1 MLEINII
8 KFTSQKPNYCKPR
21 KVYLGKKNEAPVVFG
36 FEHNGCLMLFAM
48 TVWELTACDSS
59 LVNNN
64 Y

>member
-21 KVYLGKKNEAPVVFG
+21 KVYLGKKYEALVEFG
-36 FEHNGCLMLFAM
+36 FEHNGCFMLFAM